1 MKTTDP
7 AEELTIHYNS
17 FPDSVQLAGTIKP
30 AFKNSH
36 AIVWL
41 KRGHGKYSVDF
52 RQYTFN
58 PNSIILISKDQNTA
72 FEFSGKNDQ
81 YIVITFTHTMVS
93 KSAPEIQ
100 QLVSFCI
107 REHFEG
113 KQILTVAP
121 EDEKYLK
128 GLTHQLL
135 TIASH
140 GESKFKSSSMFHF
153 LQLILV
159 YCYKLRTEQH
169 RGTADTYTAVVGN
182 FTTLLEKSFRN
193 THKVNYYTDNLNL
206 TYNSLARYTTSYC
219 SKTPKEIIVERVIL
233 EIKRLL
239 SGTTLPVKEIA
250 FQLGFDEPTNL
261 IKYFRKYTGST
272 PAGFRAQQH

>member
-1 MKTTDP
+1 MNTEL

-17 FPDSVQLAGTIKP
+17 FPGSIQKNGTIRP
-30 AFKNSH
+30 LFKNSH

-41 KRGHGKYSVDF
+41 KQGHGKYSLDF
-52 RQYTFN
+52 RKYTFK
-58 PNSIILISKDQNTA
+58 PNSIILISKDQETS

-81 YIVITFTHTMVS
+81 YVVITFTHTMVS
-93 KSAPEIQ
+93 KSASEIQ

-121 EDEKYLK
+121 EDEKYLES
-128 GLTHQLL
+128 LTHQLL
-135 TIASH
+135 TIAGH
-140 GESKFKSSSMFHF
+140 GEGNFKSSSMFHF

-159 YCYKLRTEQH
+159 YCSKLRMEQH
-169 RGTADTYTAVVGN
+169 RGTADAYTAVVGN

-193 THKVNYYTDNLNL
+193 THKVNYYTNNLNL
-206 TYNSLARYTTSYC
+206 TYSSLARYTTSYC
-219 SKTPKEIIVERVIL
+219 SKTPKEIIVERIIL

-239 SGTTLPVKEIA
+239 SGTTLSVKEIA

-272 PAGFRAQQH
+272 PAAFRAQQH